1 MTDDVNRWQVAEE
14 GLDKVQDILDEGRRV
29 LAKAEEAQIAVG
41 RVRTNLGKLSK
52 VVLVCALIAVAVAV
66 SRRLR

>member
-1 MTDDVNRWQVAEE
+1 MSDDLNRWQAAEE

-29 LAKAEEAQIAVG
+29 LAKAEDAQIAVG
-41 RVRTNLGKLSK
+41 RMRTNLRKLSK
-52 VVLVCALIAVAVAV
+52 AVVVLAVIAVVVAV

>member
-1 MTDDVNRWQVAEE
+1 MSEDPNRWQAAEE
-14 GLDKVQDILDEGRRV
+14 GLDKVRDILDEGRRV

-41 RVRTNLGKLSK
+41 RMRTNLRKLSK
-52 VVLVCALIAVAVAV
+52 VVLAFAVVAVVVAV